1 MRHPN
6 PPPPPEFAVIQHK
19 EALALKVIA
28 DLNKAREG
36 AGLPRVRLD
45 LVADRCPP
53 RESDVAEFWA
63 DRLTPGQS
71 EPAAAASYD
80 RPPELLRDPREVA
93 DILRNVLG
101 SIEFTAKAIAMA
113 EAVDGYRFAE
123 STQLSDSGFVQER
136 VAMLWCIGVLDGEI
150 GGAAPARW
158 RIPAYYKAS
167 S

>member
-6 PPPPPEFAVIQHK
+6 PPPPSELAVIQHK
-19 EALALKVIA
+19 EALALKAIA

-45 LVADRCPP
+45 V
-53 RESDVAEFWA
+53 VV
-63 DRLTPGQS
+63 Q
-71 EPAAAASYD
+71 AAASSAD
-80 RPPELLRDPREVA
+80 RKPELQRDPREVA

>member
-1 MRHPN
+1 MEQTDFNDPDTTLARAN
-6 PPPPPEFAVIQHK
+6 
-19 EALALKVIA
+19 LALHEARLAHEVQK
-28 DLNKAREG
+28 LNKAREA
-36 AGLPRVRLD
+36 AGLPPVHVD
-45 LVADRCPP
+45 VVVQASASSTDR
-53 RESDVAEFWA
+53 A
-63 DRLTPGQS
+63 
-71 EPAAAASYD
+71 
-80 RPPELLRDPREVA
+80 PELQRDPREVA

-136 VAMLWCIGVLDGEI
+136 VAMLWCIGVLDGGI
-150 GGAAPARW
+150 GGAAPVRW